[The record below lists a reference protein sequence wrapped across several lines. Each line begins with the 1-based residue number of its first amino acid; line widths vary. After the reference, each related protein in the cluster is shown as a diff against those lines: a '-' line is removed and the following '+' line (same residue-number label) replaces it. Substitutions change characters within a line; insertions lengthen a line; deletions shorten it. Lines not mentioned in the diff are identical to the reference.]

1 MQEKLR
7 SVREQLLGLHTLLLD
22 DQRRQYEDMYGR
34 VQSSGEMLNL
44 VMSHE
49 WFAWLRALSSLIVR
63 IDEILDPGGWNEAEA
78 RTLLD
83 YTEALLV
90 PAEEGAV
97 FRQKYFAAVQRNP
110 DVLIAHG
117 RLKKLLAA

>member
-7 SVREQLLGLHTLLLD
+7 SVREQLLRLHTLLLN

-44 VMSHE
+44 VVSHE

-63 IDEILDPGGWNEAEA
+63 IDELLDPGAWNDAEA
-78 RTLLD
+78 RTMLD

-97 FRQKYFAAVQRNP
+97 FRQKYFQAVQRNP

-117 RLKKLLAA
+117 QLKKLLAV